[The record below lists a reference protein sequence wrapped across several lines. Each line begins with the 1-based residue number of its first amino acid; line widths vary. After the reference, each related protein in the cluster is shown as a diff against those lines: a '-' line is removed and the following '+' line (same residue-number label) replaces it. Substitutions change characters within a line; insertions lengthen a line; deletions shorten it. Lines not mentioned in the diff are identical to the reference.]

1 MNKNILKIF
10 LGSVFLFGV
19 LSAGTIKSQ
28 GQGGAAQLLIPVGAS
43 NIASSEANGATVTG
57 VEALFLNP
65 AGVAGMS
72 RGFQGTVSSMNYIA
86 GIDITYAGIVTNLGK
101 LGSFGISLKS
111 LDFGS
116 IAVTTAEN
124 TEGTGEMFSPNF
136 QTLTATYAKKFADRV
151 RFGTSFKF
159 VSEKIINTKASGLAI
174 DMGVQYQFAE
184 LPLSVGVTLSNLG
197 NRMEY
202 HGPDLEQTITPEGAQ
217 SGASVERFRVK
228 SEAFDMPAKLNMAIT
243 YVPIPGLNIMYAF
256 TNNAFAANT
265 QSFAAKYSIGP
276 AWVTGGTS
284 MRLVN
289 DIKPADMSASVWDEA
304 ESEASDNLFGVTF
317 GAGVKWP
324 VGGMN
329 LGLSYSMRTVDRYFD
344 ANKVMQL
351 TVEF

>member
-1 MNKNILKIF
+1 MNKNTLKIF
-10 LGSVFLFGV
+10 LGSVFLFGA

-28 GQGGAAQLLIPVGAS
+28 GQGGATQLLIPVGAN

-65 AGVAGMS
+65 AGVAGM
-72 RGFQGTVSSMNYIA
+72 RGGFQGTVSSMNYIA
-86 GIDITYAGIVTNLGK
+86 DIDITYAGIIVNLGK
-101 LGSFGISLKS
+101 MGSIGLSLKS

-116 IAVTTAEN
+116 IPVTTAEN

-136 QTLTATYAKKFADRV
+136 QTLTATYAKSFADRV

-159 VSEKIINTKASGLAI
+159 VSEQIVNTKANGLAI
-174 DMGVQYQFAE
+174 DMGVQYQFAQ
-184 LPLSVGVTLSNLG
+184 LPLAIGVTLSNLG

-202 HGPDLEQTITPEGAQ
+202 RGSDLEQTITPEGAQ
-217 SGASVERFRVK
+217 SGSSVERFRVK
-228 SEAFDMPAKLNMAIT
+228 AEAFDLPAKLNVAVNYT
-243 YVPIPGLNIMYAF
+243 PIQGLNLMWAF

-284 MRLVN
+284 MRMVS
-289 DIKPADMSASVWDEA
+289 DIRPADISNSVWEEA
-304 ESEASDNLFGVTF
+304 ESEASDNLFGATF
-317 GAGVKWP
+317 GAGIKWP
-324 VGGMN
+324 IGGMQ
-329 LGLSYSMRTVDRYFD
+329 LGLSYSMRTVTRYFD
-344 ANKVMQL
+344 ANKVMQI